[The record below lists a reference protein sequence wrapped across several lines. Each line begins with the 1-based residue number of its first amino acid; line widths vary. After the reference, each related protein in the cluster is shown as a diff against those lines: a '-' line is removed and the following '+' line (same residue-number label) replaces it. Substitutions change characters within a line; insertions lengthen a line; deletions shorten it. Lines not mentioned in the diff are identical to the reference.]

1 MEIKK
6 NQAIDIDIEDE
17 KAEYKIS
24 SYQNEIASQL
34 LNGLGDEIKNTLRRP
49 VKVSRFQI
57 LKIKIK
63 NFVKR
68 IIDVL

>member
-1 MEIKK
+1 MELKK
-6 NQAIDIDIEDE
+6 NEAIDIDIERR

-34 LNGLGDEIKNTLRRP
+34 LNGLGDEIKQTLSYP
-49 VKVSRFQI
+49 VKLSRFQI